1 MVIHAM
7 DSFLRLGGTLGGM
20 EKREAGAFNDRRLER
35 RLDWLRERMGRN
47 PGVGFPQMVDTDSDL
62 EAVYRFLRNPRVT
75 DRAIL
80 DDHTGAVREKVVS
93 EPQILVAH
101 DTTEFSFGGE
111 SKRSGL
117 GRLRAGGQ
125 GFFAH
130 FSLAMRADGSRRP
143 LGVLALQT
151 QFRHA
156 PARRLSNKESRANP
170 QRRTFKWGIGVS
182 AVEEV
187 LDGATSAIHLMDREA
202 DAYEV
207 LAGLGQKGHR
217 FVVRVR
223 QERLVR
229 GENGKSKL
237 LLDALEGVSS
247 VLVREV
253 PLTARSP
260 KRINPKHCHPPRR
273 ERLASLHFR
282 ARAVILPRPPY
293 GDPANK
299 ALPATLA
306 VNIVH
311 VFEPTPPSGEPPIEW
326 LLATSEPVDTVEQ
339 VERVVDWYR
348 ARWVIEE
355 YFKVLKTGCAYEKRQ
370 LESSHALVNALA
382 VMVPVAVE
390 LLTLRTDARQTPDA
404 AASTILSSTQI
415 DVLRVMQRRHPLP
428 PKPTVRDAL
437 LAIAAL
443 GGHLKN
449 NGDPGWQTLWR
460 GFEKLLIADA
470 AWSAALL
477 TRSDQS

>member
-1 MVIHAM
+1 
-7 DSFLRLGGTLGGM
+7 LRLIRRVERYSRGM
-20 EKREAGAFNDRRLER
+20 EKQEAGAFNDRRLDR
-35 RLDWLRERMGRN
+35 RLEWLRKRIGRN
-47 PGVGFPQMVDTDSDL
+47 PGVGFPQMVETDSDL

-80 DDHTGAVREKVVS
+80 GDHIRDVREKVMS
-93 EPQILVAH
+93 EPEILVAH

-130 FSLAMRADGSRRP
+130 FSLAIRADGSRRP

-170 QRRTFKWGIGVS
+170 NRRTFKWGIGVS
-182 AVEEV
+182 AVESV

-207 LAGLGQKGHR
+207 LAGLGQKKHR

-229 GENGKSKL
+229 DEDGKSKL
-237 LLDALEGVSS
+237 LLDALDGVSS
-247 VLVREV
+247 ILVREV
-253 PLTARSP
+253 PLKARSA
-260 KRINPKHCHPPRR
+260 KRINPKHCQPPRR

-282 ARAVILPRPPY
+282 ARTVILPRPQY
-293 GDPANK
+293 GDK

-311 VFEPTPPSGEPPIEW
+311 VFEPTPPSGETPIEW

-339 VERVVDWYR
+339 VARVVDWYR

-382 VMVPVAVE
+382 VTLPVAVE
-390 LLTLRTDARQTPDA
+390 LLTLRTDARRTPDA
-404 AASTILSSTQI
+404 DASTILSPSQI
-415 DVLRVMQRRHPLP
+415 SVLRVMQRRHPLP
-428 PKPTVRDAL
+428 PEPTVRDAL

-460 GFEKLLIADA
+460 GFEKLLLADA

-477 TRSDQS
+477 TR

>member
-1 MVIHAM
+1 MV
-7 DSFLRLGGTLGGM
+7 
-20 EKREAGAFNDRRLER
+20 E
-35 RLDWLRERMGRN
+35 
-47 PGVGFPQMVDTDSDL
+47 TDSDL

-75 DRAIL
+75 EGAIL
-80 DDHTGAVREKVVS
+80 DDHIADVRQKVLS
-93 EPQILVAH
+93 EQEILVAH

-143 LGVLALQT
+143 LGVLGLQT

-156 PARRLSNKESRANP
+156 PAKLLSKKENRANP
-170 QRRTFKWGIGVS
+170 ERRTFKWGIGVS

-187 LDGATSAIHLMDREA
+187 LDGAASAIHLMDREA

-207 LAGLGQKGHR
+207 LAGLGQKKHR

-229 GENGKSKL
+229 DEEGKTKL
-237 LLDALEGVSS
+237 LLDALNGLSS

-253 PLTARSP
+253 PLKARSP

-282 ARAVILPRPPY
+282 ARTVILPRPQY
-293 GDPANK
+293 GDQAGK

-311 VFEPTPPSGEPPIEW
+311 VFEPTPPPGETPIEW

-339 VERVVDWYR
+339 VARVVDWYR

-382 VMVPVAVE
+382 VMIPVAVE

-415 DVLRVMQRRHPLP
+415 SVLRVMQRRHPLP
-428 PKPTVRDAL
+428 PKPTIRDAL

-460 GFEKLLIADA
+460 GFEKLLLADA